1 MKQVD
6 IKSIVNEQRT
16 FFNSNQ
22 TKNIEYRKT
31 QLERLLTNLL
41 KHEEDFY
48 WAFEKDLAK
57 PKMEVYAT
65 EFGLVIS
72 AIKEMLKNLDR
83 WTCVQNKPRSITS
96 FLNKSEVYLEPFGV
110 VYIIGPF
117 NYPLQLTLIP
127 LIGAIAAGNCAIVK
141 PSSKTPNVA
150 AVIGTVI
157 NELFDQQYVKVLAP
171 QSIENKDVL
180 NERMDLIFFTGS
192 AKVGKLVMQAA
203 AAYLTPVVLELG
215 GKSPAIVTENAD
227 LALAAE
233 RIIWSKLLNTG
244 QTCISTDYVLV
255 DAKVKAPLIAAL
267 KQQIVTF
274 YGTSIE
280 NNPDYGR
287 IVQGSAMDRFQSLIE
302 ENRPHLI
309 YGGTYSIED
318 RYIEPSLFDLPLN
331 RDSSLMQAEIFGPL
345 LPLCTYQTLD
355 EALAFIKEGEKPLAL
370 YLFSDDKQ
378 EQKQV
383 LHDVSF
389 GGGGINQTILH
400 IANEAL
406 PFGGVGYSGMG
417 NYHGRYSIE
426 TFSHKK
432 AILHGRKDSMGKLI
446 YPPYDDKKFAWI
458 KKLL

>member
-6 IKSIVNEQRT
+6 IHSIVTNQRV

-22 TKNIEYRKT
+22 TKSLQYRKT
-31 QLERLLTNLL
+31 QLERLLNNLL

-57 PKMEVYAT
+57 PKVEVYAT

-72 AIKEMLKNLDR
+72 AIKDMLKNLDR
-83 WTCVQNKPRSITS
+83 WTSVQNKPRALTS
-96 FLNKSEVYLEPFGV
+96 FLNKNEVYLEPFGV

-171 QSIENKDVL
+171 QSIDNKDVL
-180 NERMDLIFFTGS
+180 KERMDFIFFTGS
-192 AKVGKLVMQAA
+192 TKVGKLVMEAA
-203 AAYLTPVVLELG
+203 SAHLTPVVLELG
-215 GKSPAIVTENAD
+215 GKSPAIVTEHAD
-227 LALAAE
+227 IPLAAE

-244 QTCISTDYVLV
+244 QTCIATDYVLV
-255 DAKVKAPLIAAL
+255 DAKVKASLVNAL
-267 KQQIVTF
+267 KKQIVTF
-274 YGTSIE
+274 YGTAIE
-280 NNPDYGR
+280 KNADYGR
-287 IVQGSAMDRFQSLIE
+287 IVQGSAMTHFQSLIE
-302 ENRPHLI
+302 ENREQLI
-309 YGGTYSIED
+309 YGGAYSIED
-318 RYIEPSLFDLPLN
+318 RYIEPSLFDLPLDRN
-331 RDSSLMQAEIFGPL
+331 STLMQNELFGPL
-345 LPLCTYQTLD
+345 LPLCTYQTFD
-355 EALAFIKEGEKPLAL
+355 EALHFIKEGEKPLAL

-383 LHDVSF
+383 IQDLSF

-400 IANEAL
+400 IANDTL
-406 PFGGVGYSGMG
+406 PFGGVGNSGMG

-432 AILHGRKDSMGKLI
+432 AIMHGRKDSMGKLI
-446 YPPYDDKKFAWI
+446 YPPYDNKKFAWI